1 MLVGAA
7 IAATDAVESQAA
19 ACGPKGTQTWLCSTV
34 FRLTDSKGA
43 AEVADALAK
52 PVRVVLIVLIAWLVV
67 WVVRRTIHRV
77 GRRVRDEVRADAVR
91 TRAGFPAMAGFARQ
105 RREQRIETLTA
116 VLANVASIAIW
127 IVAVVMLIGELGV
140 DIAPVIAG
148 ASIATVVIAFG
159 AQTIVRDYLA
169 GLLMILEDQYG
180 VGDVIDAGVA
190 TGTVEWVSLR
200 ITRLRDTEGVIWY
213 VPNGEIKRVG
223 NSSQREANSP
233 PVGSPGG
240 AADEEA

>member
-1 MLVGAA
+1 MSFVAVLAA
-7 IAATDAVESQAA
+7 VDPQVD
-19 ACGPKGTQTWLCSTV
+19 ACGPKGRQSWLCSTV
-34 FRLTDSKGA
+34 YRLTESKDA

-52 PVRVVLIVLIAWLVV
+52 PARLALIVVLAWIVV
-67 WVVRRTIHRV
+67 WVVRRVIHRI
-77 GRRVRDEVRADAVR
+77 GRRVRDEVRDDALR
-91 TRAGFPAMAGFARQ
+91 TRAGLAARPEPARQ

-116 VLANVASIAIW
+116 VLANVAGVMVWIIAM
-127 IVAVVMLIGELGV
+127 VMLIGALGV

-148 ASIATVVIAFG
+148 ASVATVVIAFG

-180 VGDVIDAGVA
+180 VGDLIDTGAA

-200 ITRLRDTEGVIWY
+200 VTRLRDAEGVIWY

-223 NSSQREANSP
+223 NTSQRGSTPP
-233 PVGSPGG
+233 PVGSDPG
-240 AADEEA
+240 AAAKEEA